1 MSAVARTSASRALLR
16 RTSLSARLFATSAS
30 RSALSATALPHAEK
44 LSAEWKGTSMTGGK
58 TKNFIGGEFAESQAS
73 EWIDVVDPVRGL
85 PRHVVSATDLPRLS
99 PVYPDAAFA
108 RPANYPNRVRAG
120 CRCCVRGLQDLEPD
134 QRSQAAEL
142 CPQVCE
148 DYIRHDH
155 ATDTPFPTSPRLQ
168 QLLRENADAIAN
180 SIVLEQ
186 GKTLPD
192 AHGDL
197 LRGLQ
202 VVETA
207 AAATTTLMGN
217 ILEGGVASISC
228 CL

>member
-108 RPANYPNRVRAG
+108 RPANYPN
-120 CRCCVRGLQDLEPD
+120 
-134 QRSQAAEL
+134 
-142 CPQVCE
+142 
-148 DYIRHDH
+148 
-155 ATDTPFPTSPRLQ
+155 
-168 QLLRENADAIAN
+168 
-180 SIVLEQ
+180 
-186 GKTLPD
+186 
-192 AHGDL
+192 
-197 LRGLQ
+197 
-202 VVETA
+202 
-207 AAATTTLMGN
+207 
-217 ILEGGVASISC
+217 
-228 CL
+228 